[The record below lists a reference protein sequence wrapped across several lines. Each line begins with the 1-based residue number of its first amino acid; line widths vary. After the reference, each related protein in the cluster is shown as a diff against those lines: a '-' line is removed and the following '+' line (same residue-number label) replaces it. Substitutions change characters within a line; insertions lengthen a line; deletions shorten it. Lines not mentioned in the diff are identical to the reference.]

1 LVVET
6 RENLITPVAHVVLN
20 HTPQTLSGASN
31 RALLYAL
38 RYQAC
43 DASVRFG
50 CGSEHCGACT
60 VIVNGKPEN
69 ACTLPLW
76 AADQADVLT
85 AQSLSTH
92 PVGQHVL
99 EAFLHEQAAQCGY
112 CINGIM
118 MRLTALF
125 GQNPQADDATV
136 REALSRHLC
145 RCGSHVRILRAAK
158 RAQRNLQAARP
169 A

>member
-1 LVVET
+1 MVET
-6 RENLITPVAHVVLN
+6 RQSLIHAVTEIVLN
-20 HTPQTLSGASN
+20 QQTQSLSGASN
-31 RALLYAL
+31 RALLHAL
-38 RYQAC
+38 RADAC

-60 VIVNGKPEN
+60 VIVNGKAEN

-76 AADQADVLT
+76 ASEHAQVLT
-85 AQSLSTH
+85 AKGLAQH

-99 EAFLHEQAAQCGY
+99 QAFMQEQAAQCGY

-125 GQNPQADDATV
+125 AQNPQANESAL

-145 RCGSHVRILRAAK
+145 RCGTHARILRAAR
-158 RAQRNLQAARP
+158 RAQQAIQSSPSA
-169 A
+169 

>member
-1 LVVET
+1 VT
-6 RENLITPVAHVVLN
+6 HVVL
-20 HTPQTLSGASN
+20 HQTPQTLRGAPNS
-31 RALLYAL
+31 ALLYAL
-38 RYQAC
+38 RAQAC

-50 CGSEHCGACT
+50 CGTEHCGACT

-76 AADQADVLT
+76 AADQAEVFT
-85 AQSLSTH
+85 AQSLPEH

-99 EAFLHEQAAQCGY
+99 AAFMHEQAAQCGY

-118 MRLTALF
+118 MRLTALLS
-125 GQNPQADDATV
+125 QSPDADEALL
-136 REALSRHLC
+136 RETLSRHLC
-145 RCGSHVRILRAAK
+145 RCGSHVRILRAAQ
-158 RAQRNLQAARP
+158 RAQHSLRAARS